1 MSVEN
6 KKIIGILGC
15 GWLGLPLAQQ
25 LVEDGHIVRGSTT
38 QNSKLEKIIKTGAS
52 AFIVQ
57 CEEDRCTGLSTF
69 LTQIDYLI
77 ITLPP
82 GVRAN
87 PTRRF
92 DLVIQ
97 NIQKEIIAQG
107 VQKIL
112 FISSTAVYGE
122 TEGTIVE
129 STPTAAVSLSGKQLV
144 ECEQILQN
152 ATAYDTS
159 IIRFGGLIGPDRH
172 PVFSLAKRTQ
182 IDNPEGKINFIH
194 LDDCIEL
201 IKRCIQYFQNGSIY
215 NGVSPYHPTRIN
227 YYTEMAKKAAI
238 QLPPF
243 KKGEGIIRTI
253 SSEKAEKN
261 LGMCFAVENLLTLN

>member
-38 QNSKLEKIIKTGAS
+38 QDSKLEKISKTGAN
-52 AFIVQ
+52 AYIVQ
-57 CEEDRCTGLSTF
+57 CEEDNCTGLATF
-69 LTQIDYLI
+69 LSQINYLI
-77 ITLPP
+77 IALPP
-82 GVRAN
+82 GVRTN

-92 DLVIQ
+92 DLVIH

-107 VQKIL
+107 VQNVL

-152 ATAYDTS
+152 AAAYETS
-159 IIRFGGLIGPDRH
+159 IIRFGGLIGPGRH
-172 PVFSLAKRTQ
+172 PIYNLAKRTQ

-201 IKRCIQYFQNGSIY
+201 IKRCIQYFQSGSVY

-227 YYTEMAKKAAI
+227 YFTEMAKKAAI

-261 LGMCFAVENLLTLN
+261 LGMCFVVENLLTLN

>member
-1 MSVEN
+1 MHWFIHFFN
-6 KKIIGILGC
+6 TNRLFDHH
-15 GWLGLPLAQQ
+15 P
-25 LVEDGHIVRGSTT
+25 ST
-38 QNSKLEKIIKTGAS
+38 
-52 AFIVQ
+52 
-57 CEEDRCTGLSTF
+57 
-69 LTQIDYLI
+69 
-77 ITLPP
+77 

-107 VQKIL
+107 VQKVL

-172 PVFSLAKRTQ
+172 PIFALAKRTQ

-243 KKGEGIIRTI
+243 KKGKE
-253 SSEKAEKN
+253 
-261 LGMCFAVENLLTLN
+261 

>member
-6 KKIIGILGC
+6 KKTIGILGC

-25 LVEDGHIVRGSTT
+25 LLEDGYIVRGSTT
-38 QNSKLEKIIKTGAS
+38 QVSKLEKITKTGAR

-57 CEEDRCTGLSTF
+57 CEEDKCTGLATF
-69 LTQIDYLI
+69 LRQIDCLVI
-77 ITLPP
+77 ALPP

-87 PTRRF
+87 PARRF

-107 VQKIL
+107 VQKVL

-122 TEGTIVE
+122 AEGTIVE
-129 STPTAAVSLSGKQLV
+129 TTPTVAVSSSGKQLV
-144 ECEQILQN
+144 QCEQILQKG
-152 ATAYDTS
+152 TAYDTS

-172 PVFSLAKRTQ
+172 PVFSLAKRAQ

-201 IKRCIQYFQNGSIY
+201 IKRCIQFFQNGSIY
-215 NGVSPYHPTRIN
+215 NGVSPYHPTRID
-227 YYTEMAKKAAI
+227 YYTEMAKKAAVP
-238 QLPPF
+238 LPPF
-243 KKGEGIIRTI
+243 RKQQGIIRTI
-253 SSEKAEKN
+253 SSQKAEKN
-261 LGMCFAVENLLTLN
+261 LGIRFLVENLLTLN